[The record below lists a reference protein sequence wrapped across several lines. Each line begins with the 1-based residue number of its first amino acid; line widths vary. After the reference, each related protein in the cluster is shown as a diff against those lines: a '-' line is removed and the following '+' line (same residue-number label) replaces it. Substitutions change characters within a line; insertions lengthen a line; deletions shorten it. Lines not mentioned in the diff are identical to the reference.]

1 MKKGVFFLTMAVIL
15 VLFWVIPYSEA
26 QQNPAPPLLTQP
38 IISQP
43 PAPTVSPNPTVTG
56 TVPPPPL
63 RPPSIGQIIP
73 AKTLLSNLPAAV
85 TTVQKLTGQLTPG
98 KVWIRRAPAGEVELK
113 AGILY
118 QGTVVAVL
126 HFSPQDGSLL
136 PLGIHPRIYQIP
148 ASSIIQII
156 KNQLPHIIRELRIL
170 SAAEFREPEASWIFP
185 VALGN
190 TIVSHIKVYYDG
202 IHIVPDYPAN
212 QEMSYYRQ

>member
-15 VLFWVIPYSEA
+15 VLFWVIPYSDA

-43 PAPTVSPNPTVTG
+43 QPPVTRP
-56 TVPPPPL
+56 VAPPPGTL
-63 RPPSIGQIIP
+63 SMGIIP
-73 AKTLLSNLPAAV
+73 IKTLLSNLPAAV
-85 TTVQKLTGQLTPG
+85 TTAQKITNQLTPG
-98 KVWIRRAPAGEVELK
+98 KVWIKRAPAGEIELK

-126 HFSPQDGSLL
+126 HFNPQDGSLL

-148 ASSIIQII
+148 AKNMIQVI
-156 KNQLPHIIRELRIL
+156 KNQLPNIIRELKIL
-170 SAAEFREPEASWIFP
+170 SAAEFREPEASWVFP

-212 QEMSYYRQ
+212 QEMSYYGQ

>member
-1 MKKGVFFLTMAVIL
+1 MKRDLFFLTMAAIL
-15 VLFWVIPYSEA
+15 VLFLVIPYSDA

-38 IISQP
+38 IVSQP
-43 PAPTVSPNPTVTG
+43 QPSATRPAA
-56 TVPPPPL
+56 PPPGPL
-63 RPPSIGQIIP
+63 SMGIIP
-73 AKTLLSNLPAAV
+73 IKTLLSNLPAAV
-85 TTVQKLTGQLTPG
+85 TTAQKITNQLTPG
-98 KVWIRRAPAGEVELK
+98 KVWIKRAPAGEIELK

-126 HFSPQDGSLL
+126 HFNPQDGSLL

-148 ASSIIQII
+148 AKNMIQVI
-156 KNQLPHIIRELRIL
+156 KNQLPNIIRELKIL
-170 SAAEFREPEASWIFP
+170 SAAEFREPEASWVFP

-212 QEMSYYRQ
+212 QEMSYYGQ